1 MELQQWAL
9 NQMRLALDK
18 YGKTIEGHRII
29 GEIIKDFAQA
39 ADGQQ
44 IDELADLAD
53 ELFFA

>member
-1 MELQQWAL
+1 MDIKQWAL
-9 NQMRLALDK
+9 NQMRLTLDK

-29 GEIIKDFAQA
+29 GEIIKDFAQVA
-39 ADGQQ
+39 NGQQ

>member
-1 MELQQWAL
+1 MDLQQWAL
-9 NQMRLALDK
+9 KQMRLALDK

-39 ADGQQ
+39 ANGQQ
-44 IDELADLAD
+44 IDALADLAD